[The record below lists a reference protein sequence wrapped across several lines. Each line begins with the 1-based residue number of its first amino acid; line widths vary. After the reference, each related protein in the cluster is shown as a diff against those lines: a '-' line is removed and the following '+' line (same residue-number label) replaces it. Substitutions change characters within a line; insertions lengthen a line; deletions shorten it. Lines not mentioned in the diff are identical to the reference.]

1 MSGLCKDCRHF
12 SLEKNPYRHQDG
24 FGYCSRWKAGY
35 HIDPKTLADNEV
47 LVEDDEGWGALMGP
61 NFGCILF
68 EAKPVIAVGDGVALQ
83 SMAHP
88 PGLIEKMAEAITA
101 GKLSLN
107 KRGRPRKTEAGFD
120 KTEWQR
126 DYMRKRREKAKP

>member
-1 MSGLCKDCRHF
+1 MTKELNLTGSCPVCGKNLALVGRSHICRPAPK
-12 SLEKNPYRHQDG
+12 SIEPTSDG
-24 FGYCSRWKAGY
+24 
-35 HIDPKTLADNEV
+35 I
-47 LVEDDEGWGALMGP
+47 
-61 NFGCILF
+61 
-68 EAKPVIAVGDGVALQ
+68 ALQ
-83 SMAHP
+83 SIPHP